1 MNDLRVSFPKPCT
14 EQWDDMRPN
23 GCNRHCARCDHIIH
37 DLSRLTLDE
46 AEALLASN
54 DRVCVRAEVASDGVV
69 KLKAGGNRRRIVA
82 AIGTS
87 VGLLTATSPAFA
99 ADGKPRGAI
108 KGEVLGSCSAGSVI
122 ASAAD
127 GRVYRAKIGI
137 NGRYKVKRLP
147 DGSYE
152 VKVENFSP
160 EPPPSENT
168 GPEAP
173 GAPGG
178 GQVTVEAGRTSILN
192 LTDPNGC
199 IVVGMIQLEDRNG

>member
-14 EQWDDMRPN
+14 EQWNEMRPD
-23 GCNRHCARCDHIIH
+23 GCNRHCARCDHLIH

-46 AEALLASN
+46 AEALVASN
-54 DRVCVRAEVASDGVV
+54 DKVCVRAEVASDGVV

-82 AIGTS
+82 VIGTS
-87 VGLLTATSPAFA
+87 VGLMTAASPVFA

-122 ASAAD
+122 ATATD

-152 VKVENFSP
+152 VKVETFPP
-160 EPPPSENT
+160 EPPPEAT
-168 GPEAP
+168 AGPEAP
-173 GAPGG
+173 AAPRTSH
-178 GQVTVEAGRTSILN
+178 VTIEAGRTSILN

-199 IVVGMIQLEDRNG
+199 IVIGMIQIEDRHG